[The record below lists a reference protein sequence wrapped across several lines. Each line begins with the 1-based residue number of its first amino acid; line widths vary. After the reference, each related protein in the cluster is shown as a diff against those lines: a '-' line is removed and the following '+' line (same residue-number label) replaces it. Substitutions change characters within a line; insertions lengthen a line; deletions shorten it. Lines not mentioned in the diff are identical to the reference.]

1 MGGNSRPSMAL
12 VLSIQRHKV
21 ICKNSWFTRTLSMAL
36 PVYLCMGIYSSFAQ
50 TFWMWICITQLK
62 VVDQFS
68 FFLKDYFWGV
78 LAYMVSCGPKEEGNQ
93 IFKIKRVFL
102 NAWKEFLWDK
112 SKHWTSS
119 SCFPD
124 HLFMLCI
131 IGLLIGRVGY
141 SNVLL

>member
-21 ICKNSWFTRTLSMAL
+21 ICKNCWFTRTLSRAL
-36 PVYLCMGIYSSFAQ
+36 PVYLCMGIYSSSAK
-50 TFWMWICITQLK
+50 TFWMWICIAQLK
-62 VVDQFS
+62 VLINFS
-68 FFLKDYFWGV
+68 FFFKDYFWGV
-78 LAYMVSCGPKEEGNQ
+78 LAYMVSCGPKEEVNR
-93 IFKIKRVFL
+93 IFKIKREFL

-131 IGLLIGRVGY
+131 IGLLIGGVGY

>member
-12 VLSIQRHKV
+12 VLSIQRHKG
-21 ICKNSWFTRTLSMAL
+21 ICKNCWFTRTLSMAL
-36 PVYLCMGIYSSFAQ
+36 PVYLRMGIYSSSAK
-50 TFWMWICITQLK
+50 TFWMWICITQLR
-62 VVDQFS
+62 VVDQF
-68 FFLKDYFWGV
+68 FFFQKDCFGGV
-78 LAYMVSCGPKEEGNQ
+78 LAYMVSCGPKEVNR

-102 NAWKEFLWDK
+102 NAWTELFWDK

-124 HLFMLCI
+124 HLFMLRI
-131 IGLLIGRVGY
+131 IGLLLCGVGY